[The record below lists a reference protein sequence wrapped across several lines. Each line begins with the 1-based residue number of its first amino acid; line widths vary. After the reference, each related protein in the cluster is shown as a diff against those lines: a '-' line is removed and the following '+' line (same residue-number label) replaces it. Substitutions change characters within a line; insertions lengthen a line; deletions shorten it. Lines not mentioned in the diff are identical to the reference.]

1 MRTKLCFTFS
11 FHFLKNHVMMRM
23 KKKITVNFYF
33 QNKNKFELR
42 QCHIIQGICWHMSSL
57 NCIPQSIVLL

>member
-1 MRTKLCFTFS
+1 
-11 FHFLKNHVMMRM
+11 MRM
-23 KKKITVNFYF
+23 KKITVNFYF

-57 NCIPQSIVLL
+57 NCIPQSIVLLQHTIE